1 MHSKAGQISDMQKI
15 FNYPNLLTLF
25 RILLTPLFLY
35 FLFTRYQ
42 FFEILALLIF
52 IVASVTDAYDGYVAR
67 KYSSVTKLGKFLDP
81 LADKILMSA
90 AFISFVI
97 LDLIPLWMVIL
108 VISRDFIVTGIR
120 ILMSSQNQTMITRK
134 SAKAKTG
141 VQIGVV
147 CFILVYIITQRWK
160 IFLGISDYVRL
171 IEDYMVIYFLMLGV
185 TLFTVWTGIEYILI
199 NRLNIRQLFKR

>member
-1 MHSKAGQISDMQKI
+1 MQKI